1 MRPGQNKR
9 MRGRPSNN
17 RRGPNPLTRSYESNG
32 PDVKIRGNAHH
43 VAEKYLQL
51 ARDAHTNGD
60 PVAAE
65 NYLQHAE
72 HYFRLIASA
81 QAAQLQQQNGAPRP
95 PGESDAEDMDD
106 EDDSGGLSD
115 RFASPAERAPQPYQ
129 PQPGYSAPAQPQP
142 QAQPFQ
148 DRAPYENDR
157 QPSDR
162 GYQGRSD
169 RSHNNNR
176 PPDRGQ
182 RDNRP
187 YQDRQESSRD
197 NRDSRDNRF
206 PRDNRPREFR
216 PYREPNAPREIANG
230 PAETAPATALPSF
243 ITAPARPNAGQD
255 GEEGQFSNRPN
266 YSETSQPVEAENARA
281 VGSQVEGGEGAPR
294 FPARGRRRRPHPSF
308 GFDSP
313 QDNRSA
319 DAPEQPAHPDEAPAG
334 E

>member
-72 HYFRLIASA
+72 HYYRLIASA
-81 QAAQLQQQNGAPRP
+81 QAAQLQQQNGGSRP
-95 PGESDAEDMDD
+95 SGEGDAEDIDD

-115 RFASPAERAPQPYQ
+115 RFASPAERAPPPFQ
-129 PQPGYSAPAQPQP
+129 PQPGFSPPVQPPP

-148 DRAPYENDR
+148 DRAPYEGDR

-162 GYQGRSD
+162 GYQGRPE

-187 YQDRQESSRD
+187 FQERQDAPRD

-206 PRDNRPREFR
+206 PRDNRPRELR
-216 PYREPNAPREIANG
+216 PYREPNAPREAANPPETG
-230 PAETAPATALPSF
+230 PAAALPSF
-243 ITAPARPNAGQD
+243 ITAPPRANPGQD
-255 GEEGQFSNRPN
+255 NEEAQFSNRAN
-266 YSETSQPVEAENARA
+266 YSEPGQPAEAENARPDGA
-281 VGSQVEGGEGAPR
+281 PSESAEAAPR
-294 FPARGRRRRPHPSF
+294 FPGRGRRRRPHPSF

-313 QDNRSA
+313 GDNRSA
-319 DAPEQPAHPDEAPAG
+319 DASEQPAHPDEAPAG

>member
-81 QAAQLQQQNGAPRP
+81 QAAQLQQQNGASRP
-95 PGESDAEDMDD
+95 AGDSEGEDLDD

-115 RFASPAERAPQPYQ
+115 RFASPAERGPAPY
-129 PQPGYSAPAQPQP
+129 
-142 QAQPFQ
+142 QAQPGFRRAGGPGATAVAAVPGPRALRQRSPAARRSRLSGTAGPLAQHRPQ
-148 DRAPYENDR
+148 DRGP
-157 QPSDR
+157 
-162 GYQGRSD
+162 
-169 RSHNNNR
+169 
-176 PPDRGQ
+176 

-187 YQDRQESSRD
+187 YQDRQEPSRD

-206 PRDNRPREFR
+206 PRDNRPRDFR
-216 PYREPNAPREIANG
+216 PYREANPPRE
-230 PAETAPATALPSF
+230 TAVPSEPGLAGALPSF
-243 ITAPARPNAGQD
+243 ITAPARGGAAPD
-255 GEEGQFSNRPN
+255 GEDAQFSNRAN
-266 YSETSQPVEAENARA
+266 YADGAQPTETEAA
-281 VGSQVEGGEGAPR
+281 SGGGAPIENMEAAPR
-294 FPARGRRRRPHPSF
+294 YPSRGRRRRIRPNFSF
-308 GFDSP
+308 DGP
-313 QDNRSA
+313 QDAQGSG
-319 DAPEQPAHPDEAPAG
+319 APEQPAHPDEAPAG

>member
-17 RRGPNPLTRSYESNG
+17 RRGPNPLTRSYELNG

-81 QAAQLQQQNGAPRP
+81 QAAQLQQQNGASRP
-95 PGESDAEDMDD
+95 AGDGEGEDLDD
-106 EDDSGGLSD
+106 EDDGGGLSD
-115 RFASPAERAPQPYQ
+115 RFASPAERAPAPYQ
-129 PQPGYSAPAQPQP
+129 PQPTFAAPIPAQP

-148 DRAPYENDR
+148 DRGPYDSDR
-157 QPSDR
+157 QPQGDR
-162 GYQGRSD
+162 GYQGRPD
-169 RSHNNNR
+169 RSHNR
-176 PPDRGQ
+176 PQDRGP

-187 YQDRQESSRD
+187 YQDRQEPSRD
-197 NRDSRDNRF
+197 NRNSRDNRF
-206 PRDNRPREFR
+206 PRDNRPRDFR
-216 PYREPNAPREIANG
+216 PYREANPPRE
-230 PAETAPATALPSF
+230 TAVPSEPGLAGALPSF
-243 ITAPARPNAGQD
+243 ITAPARGGAAPD
-255 GEEGQFSNRPN
+255 GEDAQFSNRAN
-266 YSETSQPVEAENARA
+266 YADGAQPTETEAA
-281 VGSQVEGGEGAPR
+281 SGGGAPIENMEAAPR
-294 FPARGRRRRPHPSF
+294 YPSRGRRRRIRPNFSF
-308 GFDSP
+308 DGP
-313 QDNRSA
+313 QDAQGSG
-319 DAPEQPAHPDEAPAG
+319 APEQPAHPDEAPAG